1 MNLIFV
7 ENKKK
12 YIKKISYEAFSS
24 FLRIFFKQQILEPKN
39 LKSDERKKTKIWRAI
54 SDISQDLTTGYET
67 QNLEL
72 ILSAMK
78 KIDSLEKN
86 VFSED
91 ERHE

>member
-12 YIKKISYEAFSS
+12 YMKKISYEALAS
-24 FLRIFFKQQILEPKN
+24 FLRIFFKKQILEQKN
-39 LKSDERKKTKIWRAI
+39 LNTNERKKRKIWCAI

-78 KIDSLEKN
+78 KIDLLERN
-86 VFSED
+86 IFSED

>member
-12 YIKKISYEAFSS
+12 YMKKISYEAFAS
-24 FLRIFFKQQILEPKN
+24 FLRIFFKKQILDQNN
-39 LKSDERKKTKIWRAI
+39 LKTDKHQKTKIWRAI
-54 SDISQDLTTGYET
+54 SNISQDLTTGYET

-78 KIDSLEKN
+78 KIDLLEKN
-86 VFSED
+86 IFSED
-91 ERHE
+91 KRYE